1 MKTLPNDVTLVG
13 YTYIYR
19 TDACRCSLCISSS
32 YPRERVGKGLG
43 GGGGVVR
50 CKKTR
55 ETREGWPL
63 LTVETEVNR
72 VSEEYI

>member
-1 MKTLPNDVTLVG
+1 VKTLPNDVTLVG

-43 GGGGVVR
+43 EGGG
-50 CKKTR
+50 
-55 ETREGWPL
+55 EGWLDAKRPERL
-63 LTVETEVNR
+63 ER
-72 VSEEYI
+72 GGPC